1 MTDRQILGFMAFVQ
15 VMLAICG
22 IVELRRAAGLFKAGI
37 EFVALQREPCFW
49 LHVGVWRSSRT
60 VNTIKE
66 EEITYGDQ
74 RL

>member
-1 MTDRQILGFMAFVQ
+1 MTDHQILGLRAFAQ
-15 VMLAICG
+15 VMHAVYG
-22 IVELRRAAGLFKAGI
+22 IGELIRVAGLFKAGI

-66 EEITYGDQ
+66 EEPTYGDQ
-74 RL
+74 RF